1 VLSVRET
8 ALGAKPGIRIG
19 LSRVIPLSAVS
30 GMPPGP
36 VEKNQPNTL

>member
-1 VLSVRET
+1 VLSIPET
-8 ALGAKPGIRIG
+8 ALGIKPGIRIG

-30 GMPPGP
+30 GMPLEP